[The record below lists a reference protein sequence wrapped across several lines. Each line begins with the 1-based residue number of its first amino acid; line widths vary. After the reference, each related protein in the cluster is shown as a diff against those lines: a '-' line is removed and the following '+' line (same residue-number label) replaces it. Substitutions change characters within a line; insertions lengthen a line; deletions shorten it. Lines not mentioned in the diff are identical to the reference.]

1 MADLHND
8 VTYEGWAW
16 VKLRQLAIENVWGI
30 PNAVLKKG
38 GWVGACVRACACV
51 QERSDLLTVMRGLF
65 SQPSVQ
71 APPGSDY
78 HREWMAYRDKLKTA
92 LDCFQVSDIQACCL
106 QDLVEI

>member
-1 MADLHND
+1 M
-8 VTYEGWAW
+8 
-16 VKLRQLAIENVWGI
+16 
-30 PNAVLKKG
+30 G
-38 GWVGACVRACACV
+38 GWVRACVHVCACV

-71 APPGSDY
+71 VPPGSDY